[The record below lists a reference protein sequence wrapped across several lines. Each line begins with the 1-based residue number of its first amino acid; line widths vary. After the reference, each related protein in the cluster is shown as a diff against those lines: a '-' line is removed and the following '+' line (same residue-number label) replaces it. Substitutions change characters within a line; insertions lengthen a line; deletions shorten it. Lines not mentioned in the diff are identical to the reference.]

1 MLEKF
6 AEIITEQLHIA
17 PGMEITEETS
27 FKHDLRADSFEL
39 MELVMALE
47 DEYGVK
53 IDDDELENFETV
65 GDVIEYIKGLGIED

>member
-27 FKHDLRADSFEL
+27 FKQDLRADSFEL

-65 GDVIEYIKGLGIED
+65 GDVINYIKGQGIED